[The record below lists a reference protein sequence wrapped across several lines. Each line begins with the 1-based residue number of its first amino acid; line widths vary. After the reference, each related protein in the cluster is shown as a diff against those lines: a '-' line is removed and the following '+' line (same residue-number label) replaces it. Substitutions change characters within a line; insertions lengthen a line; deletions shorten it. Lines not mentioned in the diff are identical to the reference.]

1 MIWKPAA
8 VRLANVK
15 AKNVGSYFDAQQIL
29 TSPALNQV
37 RAHKFTSKHLR
48 FCSISHQSIQNLY
61 AHYMMSPRLC
71 LDVELPIFLFAAG
84 ERFNRKGP
92 AITDT
97 FIYIN
102 PNYLGTTY
110 LSIGHYQPFQ
120 SYLQVWRLR
129 SYLAEKSIGAAKPLI
144 FVKEKLVLPAG
155 QCQRLM

>member
-71 LDVELPIFLFAAG
+71 LDVELPNFLFAAG
-84 ERFNRKGP
+84 ERFNRKVW
-92 AITDT
+92 
-97 FIYIN
+97 
-102 PNYLGTTY
+102 
-110 LSIGHYQPFQ
+110 SGHY
-120 SYLQVWRLR
+120 
-129 SYLAEKSIGAAKPLI
+129 
-144 FVKEKLVLPAG
+144 
-155 QCQRLM
+155 

>member
-1 MIWKPAA
+1 MWNSQFSFLLQGKDST
-8 VRLANVK
+8 
-15 AKNVGSYFDAQQIL
+15 AK
-29 TSPALNQV
+29 
-37 RAHKFTSKHLR
+37 
-48 FCSISHQSIQNLY
+48 C
-61 AHYMMSPRLC
+61 
-71 LDVELPIFLFAAG
+71 
-84 ERFNRKGP
+84 GP